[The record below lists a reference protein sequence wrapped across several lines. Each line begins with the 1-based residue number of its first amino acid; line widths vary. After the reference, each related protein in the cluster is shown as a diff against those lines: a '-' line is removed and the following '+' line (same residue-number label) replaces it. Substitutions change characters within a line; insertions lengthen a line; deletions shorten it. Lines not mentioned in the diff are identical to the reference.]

1 MLDHTCLE
9 RSQAQLAMAPLL
21 QARVRACT
29 TPALLMAYTKADSR
43 VPATHTNHGAR
54 AGREGGNR
62 EEEGRRRG
70 GWKEGRE
77 KERNRNRK

>member
-1 MLDHTCLE
+1 MYFNNTCLE

-43 VPATHTNHGAR
+43 VPAAHTNHEAR
-54 AGREGGNR
+54 AGREGGGK
-62 EEEGRRRG
+62 EGKKEGRIERR
-70 GWKEGRE
+70 KEGRE
-77 KERNRNRK
+77 E